1 MTSKPKS
8 TTNKKGKSRSICKTV
23 ECPSEGAVA
32 APKETKLDLIINLLS
47 RPEGAT
53 IEDMVTAT
61 GWQKHSVRGVMSN
74 ALTKKRSLQIVSDK
88 PQGGSRIYKI
98 AGGDHE

>member
-1 MTSKPKS
+1 MTRRPTLTLK
-8 TTNKKGKSRSICKTV
+8 KTV
-23 ECPSEGAVA
+23 KQNNATQPVNAD
-32 APKETKLDLIINLLS
+32 APTPVKGKETKLDLIINLLS
-47 RPEGAT
+47 RTEGAT

-74 ALTKKRSLQIVSDK
+74 ALTKKRGLQIVSDK

-98 AGGDHE
+98 VGGDYE